1 MAIPTE
7 KPSYGPLDGV
17 KVVYAAVELA
27 CPKAADLMADWG
39 ADVTWLENTG
49 AGDTIRDTAYIK
61 QAERR
66 NQRSVALNYFS
77 EEGREIF
84 LNMIRDA
91 DIFMEASK
99 GGTWAR
105 KGLTDE
111 VLWAVNPK
119 LVIVHVSGFGQTGD
133 PKMVKRAAYD
143 LTVMAY
149 AGIIMQNGTEEQ
161 PMLPG
166 PYAGDYFNT
175 LMIASSALAALY
187 KAEKS
192 GKGESI
198 DLAMYETLLAIGQY
212 YLVDYL
218 NEGIKWPRPGA
229 RNQNLCGIGEFKC
242 KDGFLGVCLYGVD
255 QNKYFLET
263 IGLGHLWGTE
273 DIPEDTSG
281 LWLSNPHADEIQ
293 KAFEE
298 YCLANSKYDI
308 EEDFAAHRI
317 AAQVVNDMEDLVEE
331 EHLKL
336 RNTWVD
342 WETVDGE
349 TFHGLGVFPKFKN
362 NPGQIWRP
370 MPHQGGDTVD
380 VLGPLGRGFNLK
392 EDANYILVGGGLGV
406 PPLIY
411 AAQKLAEHDASFATA
426 VFGYRNDHFAEEY
439 VSRYAD
445 WSWSIDDAEGNVV
458 DLLNKLEQGDDLKA
472 YDRKPIILSCGPL
485 PMMKAVADWAA
496 ERGIP
501 AQLSMEQRMG
511 CGYGTCVLC
520 TIDTVDGRLK
530 VCSDGP
536 VFTREQLGWG
546 K

>member
-39 ADVTWLENTG
+39 ADVVWLENTG
-49 AGDTIRDTAYIK
+49 AGDTIRDTAYVK

-77 EEGREIF
+77 EEGKKVF
-84 LNMIRDA
+84 FDLVKDA

-105 KGLTDE
+105 KGITDD
-111 VLWAVNPK
+111 VLWELNPK
-119 LVIVHVSGFGQTGD
+119 MVIVHVSGFGQEGD

-149 AGIIMQNGTEEQ
+149 SGIIMQNGTEEQ

-281 LWLSNPHADEIQ
+281 PGGCPTRTPTRSRRR
-293 KAFEE
+293 
-298 YCLANSKYDI
+298 SKSTAWPTRSTTSKRTSPRTALPCRWSTTWKTSWKKSTCACATRGSTGRRSTARPSTASACSRSSRTTRVRSGVRCRI
-308 EEDFAAHRI
+308 RAA
-317 AAQVVNDMEDLVEE
+317 
-331 EHLKL
+331 
-336 RNTWVD
+336 TPS
-342 WETVDGE
+342 T
-349 TFHGLGVFPKFKN
+349 
-362 NPGQIWRP
+362 
-370 MPHQGGDTVD
+370 
-380 VLGPLGRGFNLK
+380 
-392 EDANYILVGGGLGV
+392 
-406 PPLIY
+406 
-411 AAQKLAEHDASFATA
+411 S
-426 VFGYRNDHFAEEY
+426 
-439 VSRYAD
+439 
-445 WSWSIDDAEGNVV
+445 
-458 DLLNKLEQGDDLKA
+458 
-472 YDRKPIILSCGPL
+472 
-485 PMMKAVADWAA
+485 
-496 ERGIP
+496 
-501 AQLSMEQRMG
+501 
-511 CGYGTCVLC
+511 
-520 TIDTVDGRLK
+520 
-530 VCSDGP
+530 
-536 VFTREQLGWG
+536 
-546 K
+546 

>member
-7 KPSYGPLDGV
+7 KPSFGPLDGV

-39 ADVTWLENTG
+39 ADVIWLENTG
-49 AGDTIRDTAYIK
+49 AGDTIRDTANVK

-66 NQRSVALNYFS
+66 NQRSVSINYFS
-77 EEGREIF
+77 EEGKKAFFEIVK
-84 LNMIRDA
+84 DA

-105 KGLTDE
+105 KGITDD
-111 VLWAVNPK
+111 VLWELNPK
-119 LVIVHVSGFGQTGD
+119 MVIVHVSGFGQEGD

-149 AGIIMQNGTEEQ
+149 SGIIMQNGTPEQ

-175 LMIASSALAALY
+175 LMIGFSTMAALY

-198 DLAMYETLLAIGQY
+198 DLAMYETLLSIGQY

-218 NEGIKWPRPGA
+218 NDGVKWPRPGA
-229 RNQNLCGIGEFKC
+229 RNQNLCGIGEFEC

-255 QNKYFLET
+255 QNKHFLET

-293 KAFEE
+293 AAFEK
-298 YCLANSKYDI
+298 YCLEHSKFEI

-317 AAQVVNDMEDLVEE
+317 AAQVINDLDDLPNQ
-331 EHLKL
+331 EHMKL
-336 RNTWVD
+336 RNNWLD

-349 TFHGLGVFPKFKN
+349 TFHGLGIFPKFKN
-362 NPGQIWRP
+362 NPGQ
-370 MPHQGGDTVD
+370 V
-380 VLGPLGRGFNLK
+380 
-392 EDANYILVGGGLGV
+392 
-406 PPLIY
+406 
-411 AAQKLAEHDASFATA
+411 
-426 VFGYRNDHFAEEY
+426 
-439 VSRYAD
+439 
-445 WSWSIDDAEGNVV
+445 
-458 DLLNKLEQGDDLKA
+458 
-472 YDRKPIILSCGPL
+472 
-485 PMMKAVADWAA
+485 
-496 ERGIP
+496 
-501 AQLSMEQRMG
+501 
-511 CGYGTCVLC
+511 
-520 TIDTVDGRLK
+520 
-530 VCSDGP
+530 
-536 VFTREQLGWG
+536 
-546 K
+546 

>member
-111 VLWAVNPK
+111 VLWGINPK

-192 GKGESI
+192 GQGESI

-229 RNQNLCGIGEFKC
+229 RNQNLCGIGEFAC

-263 IGLGHLWGTE
+263 IGLGHLWGTPE
-273 DIPEDTSG
+273 IPEDTSG
-281 LWLSNPHADEIQ
+281 LWLSNPHAEEILRGVLPGS
-293 KAFEE
+293 F
-298 YCLANSKYDI
+298 
-308 EEDFAAHRI
+308 
-317 AAQVVNDMEDLVEE
+317 QVRDRRG
-331 EHLKL
+331 L
-336 RNTWVD
+336 R
-342 WETVDGE
+342 GASHCRSGHQR
-349 TFHGLGVFPKFKN
+349 HGG
-362 NPGQIWRP
+362 
-370 MPHQGGDTVD
+370 
-380 VLGPLGRGFNLK
+380 LGRGG
-392 EDANYILVGGGLGV
+392 APASARHLGR
-406 PPLIY
+406 L
-411 AAQKLAEHDASFATA
+411 
-426 VFGYRNDHFAEEY
+426 G
-439 VSRYAD
+439 
-445 WSWSIDDAEGNVV
+445 
-458 DLLNKLEQGDDLKA
+458 
-472 YDRKPIILSCGPL
+472 
-485 PMMKAVADWAA
+485 
-496 ERGIP
+496 
-501 AQLSMEQRMG
+501 
-511 CGYGTCVLC
+511 
-520 TIDTVDGRLK
+520 DGRRRDLPWAWRFPE
-530 VCSDGP
+530 VP
-536 VFTREQLGWG
+536 EQPRSHLASHARPGRRHG
-546 K
+546 GRADQARLQR